1 MAVANARLQQLINKT
16 TGRKV
21 VVHYDKIL
29 GKGGYGIVYQ
39 ATLDGDEV
47 AAKELQFEFAMKVDV
62 SKFIEECLLLN
73 EVSSKPC
80 HIVHFH
86 GVYKSPPS
94 ALGQAPRL
102 FIIMERMES
111 SLYEFESYGQV
122 SRDSVVE
129 ILRNVADGLQTLHS
143 SNLIHRDLTPGNV
156 LLKTDPRTRRI
167 EAKISDLGVARRLL
181 GNESKL
187 TACPG
192 TYSFMPPEAF
202 HCPTV
207 YNEKLDIYSFGL
219 LMVYLLCGKLPNSH
233 DAPFGARKL
242 LSRAFMKHV
251 GAHLFRLIER
261 CLAKD
266 PDLRPT
272 AEDVLEY
279 FNNRKT
285 FKVFLS
291 YILIPKLHDKLSTS
305 IKSQTPQ
312 TVQFDGWMFAFRGSY
327 HC

>member
-1 MAVANARLQQLINKT
+1 MYPSLSKS
-16 TGRKV
+16 
-21 VVHYDKIL
+21 
-29 GKGGYGIVYQ
+29 
-39 ATLDGDEV
+39 
-47 AAKELQFEFAMKVDV
+47 V
-62 SKFIEECLLLN
+62 S
-73 EVSSKPC
+73 EVSSKSC
-80 HIVHFH
+80 HIVRFI
-86 GVYKSPPS
+86 GVYRSPPS
-94 ALGQAPRL
+94 ALGQAARL
-102 FIIMERMES
+102 FIIMERMDS
-111 SLYEFESYGQV
+111 SLYDFRPNQL

-129 ILRNVADGLQTLHS
+129 IFRNVADGLQTLHS

-156 LLKTDPRTRRI
+156 LLKRDPRTRRI

-192 TYSFMPPEAF
+192 TYNFMPPEAF

-219 LMVYLLCGKLPNSH
+219 LMVYLLCGELPNSH

-242 LSRAFMKHV
+242 LSRAFMTQV

-261 CLAKD
+261 CLADD

-272 AEDVLEY
+272 AEDILEY
-279 FNNRKT
+279 FNNS
-285 FKVFLS
+285 KVFLS

-305 IKSQTPQ
+305 IRSQTPQ
-312 TVQFDGWMFAFRGSY
+312 FDG
-327 HC
+327 